1 MPEFD
6 QNVLI
11 RIVGELRK
19 SIRHLSTLSHV
30 DEAQFA
36 ADVDK
41 AASAK
46 YHFIVAIE
54 ACIDLCNHVISRNRL
69 RVPEDYGDTF
79 RVMAEAGAL
88 PPEFAEELVA
98 MGKFR
103 NRLVHLYWEVDD
115 RQVHQLLRNRL
126 PDFSRFLKALA
137 EYLGLSDIL
146 EDV

>member
-1 MPEFD
+1 MPKFD

-19 SIRHLSTLSHV
+19 SVQRLSILSKVEV
-30 DEAQFA
+30 DQFV
-36 ADVDK
+36 ADADK
-41 AASAK
+41 VASAK

-54 ACIDLCNHVISRNRL
+54 ACIDFCNHVISHNSL

-88 PPEFAEELVA
+88 SPEFAEELVG

-115 RQVHQLLRNRL
+115 RQVHQLLRSRL
-126 PDFSRFLKALA
+126 PDFNRFVSAMTNYLNLA
-137 EYLGLSDIL
+137 AIAE
-146 EDV
+146 

>member
-1 MPEFD
+1 MPKFD

-11 RIVGELRK
+11 RLVGELRK
-19 SIRHLSTLSHV
+19 SIRRLTVLSQV
-30 DEAQFA
+30 DENQFVTD
-36 ADVDK
+36 ADKV
-41 AASAK
+41 ASAK

-54 ACIDLCNHVISRNRL
+54 VCIDLCNHVISRNRL

-88 PPEFAEELVA
+88 SPEFAEELVA

-115 RQVHQLLRNRL
+115 RQVHQFLCSRL
-126 PDFSRFLKALA
+126 SDFSRFLSAMT
-137 EYLGLSDIL
+137 EHLGLSDMS
-146 EDV
+146 E

>member
-6 QNVLI
+6 ENVLI

-19 SIRHLSTLSHV
+19 RVRRLSALAQV
-30 DEAQFA
+30 DEVQFLK
-36 ADVDK
+36 DDDK
-41 AASAK
+41 VASAK

-54 ACIDLCNHVISRNRL
+54 ACIDLCNHVISRNGL

-88 PPEFAEELVA
+88 PPEFSEELVG

-115 RQVHQLLRNRL
+115 CQVHRLLC
-126 PDFSRFLKALA
+126 
-137 EYLGLSDIL
+137 
-146 EDV
+146 